1 MFKKTTL
8 KNGLRIITVPQKS
21 TQAVTV
27 FVLVGTGSKYE
38 KKETNGISH
47 FLEHMFFKG
56 TKKRPTTVAIAETL
70 DRVGGIYNA
79 FTGEEYTGYFAKVD
93 SSHLDM
99 ALDWVSD
106 VYFNSLL
113 PEKEIER
120 EKGVIIQEIN
130 MYKDHPMSYVGILWS
145 KLLYGDQPAGWPI
158 SGTKE
163 SVSKIYRQNLISYM
177 KKQYVAS
184 NTIVCVSGNIE
195 IQKTLGKVKRYFSKI
210 KTVIPFKKP
219 QVFDASVNSASTL
232 SKAERVE
239 RQTKPE
245 CLLMERKTDQT
256 HLCLGA
262 RAYNLFHPQRYAQ
275 ELLGIILGGMMS
287 SRLFIKVRERLGIA
301 YYINTSVEDDTDT
314 GSLVTQAGIHNNK
327 VELGIVAILREY
339 QRIARQKVPAK
350 EIKKAKDNLKGK
362 MTLLLESSDARASFY
377 GAQELLEKKILTPK
391 AIYQKIDKV
400 SQLDI
405 QRVAR
410 DIFQPQKLNLA
421 LIGPFKDKKIFEK
434 ILKI

>member
-1 MFKKTTL
+1 MFKKTVL
-8 KNGLRIITVPQKS
+8 NNGLRIITVPQKS

-27 FVLVGTGSKYE
+27 LVLVGTGSKYE

-56 TKKRPTTVAIAETL
+56 TKKRPSTIAIAETL

-93 SSHLDM
+93 SSHSDM

-163 SVSKIYRQNLISYM
+163 SVSKIYRQDIISYM
-177 KKQYVAS
+177 KKQYAAS

-219 QVFDASVNSASTL
+219 QVFDASVNSASIL
-232 SKAERVE
+232 SRVERVE
-239 RQTKPE
+239 RQIRPE

-256 HLCLGA
+256 HLCLGV
-262 RAYNLFHPQRYAQ
+262 RAYNLFHPQKYAQ

-301 YYINTSVEDDTDT
+301 YYVNTVVSADPDT
-314 GSLVTQAGIHNNK
+314 GCLVTQAGIQNQK
-327 VELGIVAILREY
+327 VEKGIQVILKEY
-339 QRIARQKVPAK
+339 KKIARTKLPEK
-350 EIKKAKDNLKGK
+350 ELKKAKDNLKGK
-362 MTLLLESSDARASFY
+362 MTLLLEASDAQASFY
-377 GAQELLEKKILTPK
+377 GTQELLEKKILTPEK
-391 AIYQKIDKV
+391 IYREIDKV
-400 SQLDI
+400 SLLDI
-405 QRVAR
+405 QRVAK

>member
-1 MFKKTTL
+1 MFKKTVL
-8 KNGLRIITVPQKS
+8 NNGLRIITVPQKS

-27 FVLVGTGSKYE
+27 LVLVGTGSKYE

-163 SVSKIYRQNLISYM
+163 SVSKIYRQDLISYM

-195 IQKTLGKVKRYFSKI
+195 IQKTLGKIKRYFSKI

-219 QVFDASVNSASTL
+219 QVFDASVNSASITR
-232 SKAERVE
+232 AQRRVE
-239 RQTKPE
+239 AKKTSFSSLPSLPLRESSVIEYFSFLRPLYEIQIAKLFGKYPKYFPVFLSCNEAYKTASGTKLPAKKWCGKCSK
-245 CLLMERKTDQT
+245 CLFVFTILYPF
-256 HLCLGA
+256 LGNELIKIFNK
-262 RAYNLFHPQRYAQ
+262 NLF
-275 ELLGIILGGMMS
+275 
-287 SRLFIKVRERLGIA
+287 
-301 YYINTSVEDDTDT
+301 ED
-314 GSLVTQAGIHNNK
+314 K
-327 VELGIVAILREY
+327 
-339 QRIARQKVPAK
+339 
-350 EIKKAKDNLKGK
+350 
-362 MTLLLESSDARASFY
+362 TLLPVMEQLIGERGFKPFECIGTKKESLIAFYLSWKKYTGETRVNLPYLLEYF
-377 GAQELLEKKILTPK
+377 EKKILPR
-391 AIYQKIDKV
+391 Y
-400 SQLDI
+400 
-405 QRVAR
+405 
-410 DIFQPQKLNLA
+410 LNLE
-421 LIGPFKDKKIFEK
+421 KESKKILNSWNNHHNLPKEFEK
-434 ILKI
+434 TLRDAVSNEE